1 MTNSTLKIN
10 PSKWPKSIDEVNR
23 VLDQVLTAKQ
33 KKAISS
39 LPLSELSG
47 LDSSLGAV
55 IRNEFGLLAG
65 NDELITCTLEIDAV
79 LASRTLVREYWDHL
93 NFISANYIQ

>member
-1 MTNSTLKIN
+1 MTNPTSTVN
-10 PSKWPKSIDEVNR
+10 PLQWPKSIDEAIG
-23 VLDQVLTAKQ
+23 VLDQILTSKQ

-39 LPLSELSG
+39 LPLSELCN
-47 LDSSLGAV
+47 LDSTLGVV
-55 IRNEFGLLAG
+55 IRKEFGLLAG

-93 NFISANYIQ
+93 HADRSTLLH